1 MYPPVSRIPAFNGL
15 KHRSHEPLIALHWP
29 LSASRTSVIAM
40 KPDTE
45 KYLPFVEVFDLTE
58 EEKKQLIRD
67 VITVMQSA
75 LDAQLGMHPVQQNRG
90 YFHNQSLRN
99 PDEPLDLESSHVSDL
114 FGEAANDDVIESR
127 KERKNH
133 G

>member
-1 MYPPVSRIPAFNGL
+1 
-15 KHRSHEPLIALHWP
+15 
-29 LSASRTSVIAM
+29 M
-40 KPDTE
+40 KPETE

-67 VITVMQSA
+67 VITVMESA
-75 LDAQLGMHPVQQNRG
+75 LDAEFGMHPVQQNRG
-90 YFHNQSLRN
+90 YLREKSLRN
-99 PDEPLDLESSHVSDL
+99 PDASLDSKDNHVFDL